1 MYFFKTCKSSFGA
14 IILNSLI
21 TVIILSSMLCIVC
34 LSSII
39 SFWSILMS
47 VCAFLLDASML
58 FSIRRSLRLIS
69 PIRSSDTLSL
79 PANVVS
85 CSVAALGCSCGAGF
99 EPKNPPFCDAPV
111 PIAGGGGIG
120 GGGISAMVNV
130 YIVSLFY
137 ILLYFRDFTRVVKE
151 VFGRWHAASMKLF
164 GKGKIS
170 FLG

>member
-1 MYFFKTCKSSFGA
+1 MRSSF
-14 IILNSLI
+14 L
-21 TVIILSSMLCIVC
+21 
-34 LSSII
+34 
-39 SFWSILMS
+39 
-47 VCAFLLDASML
+47 
-58 FSIRRSLRLIS
+58 LIS
-69 PIRSSDTLSL
+69 PIRSSVTRSL
-79 PANVVS
+79 PASVVS

-99 EPKNPPFCDAPV
+99 EPNSPPFWA